1 MTHIIEIASSSS
13 KITATKMPFAH
24 LMFSV
29 FIGKLPFYE
38 NNEISNPEPETE
50 VNMLQCS
57 SDNCSLEC
65 VYPQQLKK

>member
-1 MTHIIEIASSSS
+1 
-13 KITATKMPFAH
+13 MPFAH

-38 NNEISNPEPETE
+38 NNEISNPQPETE

-65 VYPQQLKK
+65 VYPQQLQK